1 VLRHLYPLC
10 TSKIHFYYVEPLPL
24 SRDLLLHVLIL
35 YNFLLLPTSHYKSP
49 LVMPATL
56 PDLPTTTLPLR
67 CLVVDDDP
75 LSVQIVLNCI
85 ANTPFLQAAGS
96 CTSGIEAA
104 EVLRNQTQPIDVLF
118 LDIEMPMMSG
128 LDLLRLQAELP
139 QVVLITSSEHY
150 AVQAF
155 EFAVADYLLKPL
167 SYPRFLQAAQ
177 KVLENITTEQA
188 AEADTSSPTLPSTIE
203 PDFTFVKMDTK
214 LVRVDFKEV
223 QYVEALGDYVH
234 IVTNHSKLIVYSTMR
249 AIEEKFPPSH
259 FLRVHR
265 SFIANIN
272 CIQALEDNSL
282 LIRDKHIPVGQT
294 YLRNVLQ
301 RLNRL

>member
-1 VLRHLYPLC
+1 M
-10 TSKIHFYYVEPLPL
+10 
-24 SRDLLLHVLIL
+24 
-35 YNFLLLPTSHYKSP
+35 PT
-49 LVMPATL
+49 TL
-56 PDLPTTTLPLR
+56 PEPAPILPPLR

-85 ANTPFLQAAGS
+85 ANTPFLQAVGS
-96 CTSGIEAA
+96 CSSGMEAA
-104 EVLRNQTQPIDVLF
+104 EVLRTQAEPIDVLF
-118 LDIEMPMMSG
+118 LDIEMPLMSG

-139 QVVLITSSEHY
+139 QVVLITSSDHY

-177 KVLENITTEQA
+177 KVLENIT
-188 AEADTSSPTLPSTIE
+188 AERTAEPDTLSPTPTSTTE

-214 LVRVDFKEV
+214 LVRVDFREV

-234 IVTNHSKLIVYSTMR
+234 IVTTQSKLIVYSTMR
-249 AIEEKFPPSH
+249 AIEEKFPPSQ

-282 LIRDKHIPVGQT
+282 LVRDKYIPVGQT

>member
-1 VLRHLYPLC
+1 M
-10 TSKIHFYYVEPLPL
+10 
-24 SRDLLLHVLIL
+24 
-35 YNFLLLPTSHYKSP
+35 KSTFAMP
-49 LVMPATL
+49 ISSSEPATA
-56 PDLPTTTLPLR
+56 TVPLR

-85 ANTPFLQAAGS
+85 ANTPFLQAVGS
-96 CTSGIEAA
+96 FTNAVEAA
-104 EVLRNQTQPIDVLF
+104 ELLRTQAQPIDVLF
-118 LDIEMPMMSG
+118 LDVEMPMMSG
-128 LDLLRLQAELP
+128 IDLLRMQIDLP
-139 QVVLITSSEHY
+139 QVVLITSSDNY

-177 KVLENITTEQA
+177 KVLEIITAERA
-188 AEADTSSPTLPSTIE
+188 AESDTASLVTPAVE

-214 LVRVDFKEV
+214 LVRVDFREV

-234 IVTNHSKLIVYSTMR
+234 IVTSQSKLIVYSTMR
-249 AIEEKFPPSH
+249 AIEEKFPPTQ
-259 FLRVHR
+259 FVRVHR

-272 CIQALEDNSL
+272 CVQALEDNSL
-282 LIRDKHIPVGQT
+282 LIKDKYIPVGQT

-301 RLNRL
+301 

>member
-1 VLRHLYPLC
+1 M
-10 TSKIHFYYVEPLPL
+10 PL
-24 SRDLLLHVLIL
+24 S
-35 YNFLLLPTSHYKSP
+35 TSES
-49 LVMPATL
+49 VAING
-56 PDLPTTTLPLR
+56 PLR

-85 ANTPFLQAAGS
+85 ANTPFLQAVGS
-96 CTSGIEAA
+96 CTSAMEAA
-104 EVLRNQTQPIDVLF
+104 ELLRAQTQPVDLLF
-118 LDIEMPMMSG
+118 LDVEMPMMSG
-128 LDLLRLQAELP
+128 IDLLRMQMELP
-139 QVVLITSSEHY
+139 QVVLITSSDNY

-177 KVLENITTEQA
+177 KVLEIIT
-188 AEADTSSPTLPSTIE
+188 AERTAESDTTGLATPLVE

-214 LVRVDFKEV
+214 LVRVDFREV

-234 IVTNHSKLIVYSTMR
+234 IVTSQSKLIVYSTMR
-249 AIEEKFPPSH
+249 AIEEKFPPTQ
-259 FLRVHR
+259 FVRVHR

-272 CIQALEDNSL
+272 CVQALEDNSL
-282 LIRDKHIPVGQT
+282 LIKDKYIPVGQT

>member
-1 VLRHLYPLC
+1 M
-10 TSKIHFYYVEPLPL
+10 TI
-24 SRDLLLHVLIL
+24 
-35 YNFLLLPTSHYKSP
+35 SP
-49 LVMPATL
+49 SESAAAS
-56 PDLPTTTLPLR
+56 LPLR

-85 ANTPFLQAAGS
+85 ANTPFLQAVGS
-96 CTSGIEAA
+96 CTSAVAAA
-104 EVLRNQTQPIDVLF
+104 EMLRTQTQPIDVLF
-118 LDIEMPMMSG
+118 LDVEMPMMSG
-128 LDLLRLQAELP
+128 IDLLRMQIELP
-139 QVVLITSSEHY
+139 QVVLITSSDNY

-177 KVLENITTEQA
+177 KVLEIINTERATEAETVGLTTPTTE
-188 AEADTSSPTLPSTIE
+188 L
-203 PDFTFVKMDTK
+203 DFTFVKVDTK

-234 IVTNHSKLIVYSTMR
+234 IVTSHSKLIVYSTMR
-249 AIEEKFPPSH
+249 AIEEKFPPSQ
-259 FLRVHR
+259 FVRVHR

-282 LIRDKHIPVGQT
+282 LIKDKHIPVGQT
-294 YLRNVLQ
+294 YLRTVLQ

>member
-1 VLRHLYPLC
+1 MSASLPESVA
-10 TSKIHFYYVEPLPL
+10 TS
-24 SRDLLLHVLIL
+24 
-35 YNFLLLPTSHYKSP
+35 
-49 LVMPATL
+49 
-56 PDLPTTTLPLR
+56 LPLR

-85 ANTPFLQAAGS
+85 ANTPFLQAIGS
-96 CTSGIEAA
+96 CTSALEAA
-104 EVLRNQTQPIDVLF
+104 EVLRTQTQPIDVLF
-118 LDIEMPMMSG
+118 LDVEMPMMSG
-128 LDLLRLQAELP
+128 LDLLRLQIDLP
-139 QVVLITSSEHY
+139 QVVLITSSDNY

-177 KVLENITTEQA
+177 KVLELITAERATE
-188 AEADTSSPTLPSTIE
+188 AETTGPVTTPAIE

-214 LVRVDFKEV
+214 LVRVDFREV

-234 IVTNHSKLIVYSTMR
+234 IVTSQNKLIVYSTMR
-249 AIEEKFPPSH
+249 AIEEKFPPTQ

-282 LIRDKHIPVGQT
+282 LIKDKYIPVGQT
-294 YLRNVLQ
+294 YLRSVLQ

>member
-1 VLRHLYPLC
+1 M
-10 TSKIHFYYVEPLPL
+10 
-24 SRDLLLHVLIL
+24 
-35 YNFLLLPTSHYKSP
+35 PTTP
-49 LVMPATL
+49 
-56 PDLPTTTLPLR
+56 PDLTTALPPLR

-96 CTSGIEAA
+96 CTNGIEAA
-104 EVLRNQTQPIDVLF
+104 DFLRTQTQPLDVLF

-128 LDLLRLQAELP
+128 LDLLRLQVELP

-167 SYPRFLQAAQ
+167 SYTRFLQAAQ
-177 KVLENITTEQA
+177 KVLENITAERA
-188 AEADTSSPTLPSTIE
+188 AEADAISSTPASATE

-234 IVTNHSKLIVYSTMR
+234 IVTSQSKLIVYSTMR
-249 AIEEKFPPSH
+249 AIEEKFPPSQ

-282 LIRDKHIPVGQT
+282 LIRDKYIPVGQT